1 MVALVMALAAVLA
14 QEPEVGPV
22 LPPFPAAV
30 TPAPVAQDPE
40 APKGRAEEPPA
51 AATPHA
57 SEKLIPPPEPPPLPQ
72 KLVDRAEPGPGLG
85 GFVLGSLVV
94 MALLVGLFML
104 LKRFGRG
111 SRFLA
116 GGGVISVLARKPL
129 GQRQEVFLVEVGPK
143 VFLVGSTRDA
153 LSTLGE
159 FSNPDEVAVLR
170 ANLPARRDD
179 SMKLAFRDSLREGL
193 KDEEDPRPA
202 KTRVYDSIVGELAE
216 LRKTVKGWR
225 A

>member
-1 MVALVMALAAVLA
+1 
-14 QEPEVGPV
+14 
-22 LPPFPAAV
+22 
-30 TPAPVAQDPE
+30 
-40 APKGRAEEPPA
+40 
-51 AATPHA
+51 
-57 SEKLIPPPEPPPLPQ
+57 
-72 KLVDRAEPGPGLG
+72 
-85 GFVLGSLVV
+85 
-94 MALLVGLFML
+94 MALLVGLFLL

-143 VFLVGSTRDA
+143 VFLVGSTRDT

-170 ANLPARRDD
+170 ANLPGRRDD
-179 SMKLAFRDSLREGL
+179 SMKLAFRESLREGL
-193 KDEEDPRPA
+193 KDEEEPQPA
-202 KTRVYDSIVGELAE
+202 ASRVYDSIAGELAE
-216 LRKTVKGWR
+216 IRKTVKGWR